1 MEQLPNLLI
10 VDDSK
15 LNLTILETIIKNLKV
30 NLIQALSGSE
40 ALEKTRGMDLA
51 LAIVDVQMPVM
62 NGYEL
67 ALKMNEER
75 SDDKVPI
82 IFLTANFVDKLQV
95 FEGYNTGAVDYI
107 FKPIESH
114 ILICK
119 INIFLD
125 LFNQKQ
131 AIIQNA
137 AQLKESAEELNRLNA
152 ALKKSEAKYK
162 SYIDN
167 APDGVFVSD
176 ENGKYLE
183 VNEAACRITGYSK
196 DEILKMSITEI
207 LPEETLEE
215 SLVHLQALLKDG
227 SSKADFL
234 FKHKNGTNRW
244 WTLESV
250 KLAKTRYLGFAKDIT
265 ERKITEEKLKSALEQ
280 LHQLSKYTE
289 QVRENE
295 RIAISRELHDDLGQ
309 ALTAVKIDL
318 GIIKQTI
325 TDKAIVFKMNNV
337 FNLVGETIKT
347 VQRITSQ
354 LRPPVIDDLGIVA
367 AIDWYTKEFA
377 QRNNI
382 KVFLEM
388 DSELNIPPDVS
399 LIIFRIMQESLTNI
413 SRHSKAN
420 RADIVLKRT
429 INSVSLKISDNGIGI
444 AEKEIKSMKSFG
456 LMGMMERATS
466 LGGTFDICS
475 ENKKGT
481 VIKLFLPLNT
491 DLK

>member
-107 FKPIESH
+107 FKPVESH

-137 AQLKESAEELNRLNA
+137 VKLKESAEELNRLNV

-176 ENGKYLE
+176 ENGKYIE

-196 DEILKMSITEI
+196 DEILNMSITEI
-207 LPEETLEE
+207 LTEETLEE
-215 SLVHLQALLKDG
+215 SLVHLKALLKDG

-325 TDKAIVFKMNNV
+325 TDKAIVLKMNNV

-444 AEKEIKSMKSFG
+444 AENQIKSMKSFG

-475 ENKKGT
+475 ESKKGT

>member
-1 MEQLPNLLI
+1 MTQLPNLLI

-15 LNLTILETIIKNLKV
+15 LNLTILETIIKKLEV

-51 LAIVDVQMPVM
+51 LAIVDVQMPGM
-62 NGYEL
+62 NGYEM

-75 SDDKVPI
+75 SGDKVPI

-95 FEGYNTGAVDYI
+95 FEGYDNGAVDYI
-107 FKPIESH
+107 FKPVESH
-114 ILICK
+114 ILLCK

-131 AIIQNA
+131 AIILNA

-152 ALKKSEAKYK
+152 ALKKSEAKYR

-183 VNEAACRITGYSK
+183 VNDAACRITGYSK
-196 DEILKMSITEI
+196 DEILKMSIAEI
-207 LPEETLEE
+207 LPEEAFEE
-215 SLVHLQALLKDG
+215 NLAHLKTLLKDG
-227 SSKADFL
+227 SSKSDFL

-244 WTLESV
+244 WTIESV
-250 KLAKTRYLGFAKDIT
+250 KLTNARYLGFAKDIT
-265 ERKITEEKLKSALEQ
+265 ERKRTEEKLKSALEQ

-318 GIIKQTI
+318 GIIKQAI
-325 TDKAIVFKMNNV
+325 SDKEIVSKMNNV
-337 FNLVGETIKT
+337 FKLVGETIKT
-347 VQRITSQ
+347 VQRITAE
-354 LRPPVIDDLGIVA
+354 LRPPIIDDLGIVA
-367 AIDWYTKEFA
+367 AIDWYTKEFEK
-377 QRNNI
+377 RNNI
-382 KVFLEM
+382 KVFLKM

-420 RADIVLKRT
+420 RVDIVLNKT
-429 INSVSLKISDNGIGI
+429 VNSVNLKIADNGIGI
-444 AEKEIKSMKSFG
+444 AENEIKSKKSFG

-475 ENKKGT
+475 ENNKGT
-481 VIKLFLPLNT
+481 EIKLFLPLNA
-491 DLK
+491 DLE

>member
-1 MEQLPNLLI
+1 MIQLPNLLI

-40 ALEKTRGMDLA
+40 ALEITRGMDLA
-51 LAIVDVQMPVM
+51 LAIVDVQMPGM

-75 SDDKVPI
+75 LGDKVPI

-95 FEGYNTGAVDYI
+95 FEGYNYGAVDYI

-131 AIIQNA
+131 AIIQNTV
-137 AQLKESAEELNRLNA
+137 QLKESADELNRLNA
-152 ALKKSEAKYK
+152 ALKKSESKYR

-196 DEILKMSITEI
+196 DEILNMSISDI
-207 LPEETLEE
+207 SPEETSKE
-215 SLVHLQALLKDG
+215 SIELLKTLLKDG
-227 SSKADFL
+227 ASKADVL
-234 FKHKNGTNRW
+234 YKHKNGSNIW
-244 WTLESV
+244 WSIESV
-250 KLAKTRYLGFAKDIT
+250 KLTKTRYLGFVKDIT
-265 ERKITEEKLKSALEQ
+265 ERKKTDEKLKSALEQ

-309 ALTAVKIDL
+309 ALTAVKIDI
-318 GIIKQTI
+318 GIIKQVI
-325 TDKAIVFKMNNV
+325 SDKEIVSKMNNI
-337 FNLVGETIKT
+337 FNLVGEAIKT

-367 AIDWYTKEFA
+367 TIDWYTKEFSH
-377 QRNNI
+377 RNNI

-420 RADIVLKRT
+420 RVDIVLKKT
-429 INSVSLKISDNGIGI
+429 INAVNLKITDNGIGI
-444 AEKEIKSMKSFG
+444 TEKEKKSKKSFG

-466 LGGTFDICS
+466 LGGTFDIYS
-475 ENKKGT
+475 EDKKGT
-481 VIKLFLPLNT
+481 EIKLVLPLVA
-491 DLK
+491 DIE